1 MQVLILAA
9 LLAQTPSAAPAQEP
23 FKIADNS
30 FLVEE
35 AFNQEARI
43 VQNIVSWS
51 RQNGDWLLTYTQEW
65 PAPGLRHQL
74 SYTIPFAAAGIG
86 DAYLNYRI
94 QVLEEGPGRPAF
106 APRFSVIVPTGR
118 GPSSPGWQTNLP
130 FSKQH
135 ADWYFHWNGG
145 LTWVRAPEHVSLI
158 TPALAGSTIYRL
170 KPMVN
175 VMIESVVS
183 FDQRAVMP
191 PSPAT
196 ASAVDRAR
204 RHTFTLSPGIRGG
217 WNLDPETQK
226 SLNRGERNAF
236 DAPRDA
242 DHHRS
247 GHTCVVE

>member
-74 SYTIPFAAAGIG
+74 SYTIPFAASGIG

-106 APRFSVIVPTGR
+106 APRFSVIVPT
-118 GPSSPGWQTNLP
+118 S
-130 FSKQH
+130 
-135 ADWYFHWNGG
+135 
-145 LTWVRAPEHVSLI
+145 
-158 TPALAGSTIYRL
+158 
-170 KPMVN
+170 M
-175 VMIESVVS
+175 
-183 FDQRAVMP
+183 
-191 PSPAT
+191 
-196 ASAVDRAR
+196 
-204 RHTFTLSPGIRGG
+204 
-217 WNLDPETQK
+217 
-226 SLNRGERNAF
+226 
-236 DAPRDA
+236 
-242 DHHRS
+242 S
-247 GHTCVVE
+247 G